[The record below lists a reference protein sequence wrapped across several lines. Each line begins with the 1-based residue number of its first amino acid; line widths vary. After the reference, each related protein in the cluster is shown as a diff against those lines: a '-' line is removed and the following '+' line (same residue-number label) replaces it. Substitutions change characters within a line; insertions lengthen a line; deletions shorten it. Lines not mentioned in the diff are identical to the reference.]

1 MQMRVALIGQYLAV
15 GVGRIYWMEVLQSEE
30 TINFDWQCSHPIPTV
45 AFSLA
50 GEFEAS
56 KYHGSVCFYGN
67 DCCFFLCQ

>member
-15 GVGRIYWMEVLQSEE
+15 GRIYWMAVLQSGV
-30 TINFDWQCSHPIPTV
+30 TINFDWQCSHAIPTV
-45 AFSLA
+45 AIRLA
-50 GEFEAS
+50 GEFETS